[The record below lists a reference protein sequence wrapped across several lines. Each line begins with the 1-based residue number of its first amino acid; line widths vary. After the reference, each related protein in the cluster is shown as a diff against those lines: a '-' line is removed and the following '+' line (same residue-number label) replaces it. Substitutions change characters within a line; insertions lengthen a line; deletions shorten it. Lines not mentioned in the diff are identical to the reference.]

1 MVDLDVLRIDPE
13 VADYMASRGLDLPST
28 PPRFITPSPGLAP
41 GAVFDPER
49 VDRVLASFHVLRHTQ
64 GKWSGRPLDP
74 DPWQVAYIIAPVFGW
89 VAPNEDGELVRV
101 VRQLYVE
108 VPRRNGKTTLC
119 GGLALY
125 LTAADNEP
133 GAQVYAAASKKD
145 QASKLFDPIKQ
156 LVQNSPALKGN
167 LRPLQGKI
175 THPKSGSYF
184 KVEANDADGLHGAN
198 VAAAIVDELHVHKSP
213 DLLKALESGTGSRR
227 QPLVVI
233 ITTADD
239 GKTESVY
246 AQRRKLVEQLS
257 SGVVED
263 FAYYGVIWAA
273 SEDDDPFDE
282 STWRKAN
289 PGFGVS
295 PSLEFLRNAATQA
308 KNSPADF
315 AEFQRLHLGI
325 RTKQAA
331 RYILLEDWDRNAGRV
346 DVEEL
351 HGSPCYGGLD
361 LAATSDLCSLCLLF
375 PDGEGGYDATW
386 KMWSP
391 EDNLTRLDKL
401 TAGMASVWV
410 NDGLIVLTP
419 GNVADYS
426 FIEAE
431 IKQVCDL
438 FDVQGI
444 NFDPWNSSHLVSQL
458 YAEGVPLLEM
468 RQGYASMSPPLKEL
482 QTILRSATDDAPK
495 LRHGGNAAVR
505 WQVDGFPVMMDP
517 AGNVKPDR
525 NAAAKNGY
533 KIDAVVSLVMAVDA
547 AMRNTAESDEYEYDG
562 FAVY

>member
-1 MVDLDVLRIDPE
+1 MADLDVLKLDPT
-13 VADYMASRGLDLPST
+13 VAEYMQSRGLSLPT
-28 PPRFITPSPGLAP
+28 IPPRFITPSPGDAP
-41 GAVFDPER
+41 GAVFMPER

-89 VAPNEDGELVRV
+89 CAPNEDDELVRV
-101 VRQLYVE
+101 VRNLYVE
-108 VPRRNGKTTLC
+108 VPRRNGKTTIC

-125 LTAADNEP
+125 LTAADGEP

-175 THPKSGSYF
+175 LHPRSGSYF
-184 KVEANDADGLHGAN
+184 KVEANDADGLHGCN
-198 VAAAIVDELHVHKSP
+198 VHAAIIDELHVHKSP

-227 QPLVVI
+227 QPLVVV

-246 AQRRKLVEQLS
+246 AQRRKLVEGLT
-257 SGVVED
+257 SGVIED
-263 FAYYGVIWAA
+263 SSYYGVVWAA
-273 SEDDDPFDE
+273 TEDDDPFIE
-282 STWRKAN
+282 ETWRKAN

-295 PSLEFLRNAATQA
+295 PSLEFLRNEATKA
-308 KNSPADF
+308 KNSPADL

-325 RTKQAA
+325 RTKQTA
-331 RYILLEDWDRNAGRV
+331 RYLLMEEWDRNNAPV
-346 DVEEL
+346 DVEGLE
-351 HGSPCYGGLD
+351 GRTCYGGLD

-375 PDGEGGYDATW
+375 PDGQGGYDATW
-386 KMWSP
+386 QLWTP
-391 EDNLTRLDKL
+391 EANVPRLDKL
-401 TAGMASVWV
+401 TANMASVWIEQ
-410 NDGLIVLTP
+410 GLITVTP

-426 FIEAE
+426 FIAAAVR
-431 IKQVCDL
+431 KACDL
-438 FDVQGI
+438 YDVESIG
-444 NFDPWNSSHLVSQL
+444 FDPWNSSHLVSQL
-458 YAEGVPLLEM
+458 YADGVPLIEI

-482 QTILRSATDDAPK
+482 QTIIRSANDGEPK
-495 LRHGGNAAVR
+495 LRHGGNSAIR

-533 KIDAVVSLVMAVDA
+533 KIDGVVSLVMAVDG
-547 AMRNTAESDEYEYDG
+547 AMRAADMEEEFEFDG
-562 FAVY
+562 FATY